1 MKKLNLSI
9 VIPTRN
15 RVDMLNK
22 TLKHLSV
29 NRVFFKEIV
38 IVDSSD
44 KVQKTEIKLLKN

>member
-15 RVDMLNK
+15 RVEMANK
-22 TLKHLSV
+22 TLKYLSE
-29 NRVFFKEIV
+29 NKFFFKEIV